1 MAKTDPCQRILRPVL
16 LLLAVTTASV
26 VGSSPAAA
34 QCLLCSAPA
43 DSGGASNHADDSTPL
58 QVEVTADLDF
68 SRVIAGSAG
77 GSVSIDAASGRSS
90 SSGNV
95 AALSGLSFS
104 GHVLVTGAPG
114 RSIRIE
120 LPDSVDLVS
129 SQGGHARVEGIVASV
144 PTIAQL
150 GPDGRLEFGFGGRL
164 QLDGASDGDFR
175 GRVQVTVSYE

>member
-1 MAKTDPCQRILRPVL
+1 MAKIEL
-16 LLLAVTTASV
+16 LLRLASTIPGIAIT
-26 VGSSPAAA
+26 VGLLIGSPAVA
-34 QCLLCSAPA
+34 QCLLCSAPSQGEA
-43 DSGGASNHADDSTPL
+43 TASAAEDSTPL
-58 QVEVTADLDF
+58 QIEVTADLDF
-68 SRVIAGSAG
+68 SRIVAG
-77 GSVSIDAASGRSS
+77 GTGGSISIDAASGHSS
-90 SSGNV
+90 TSGNV
-95 AALSGLSFS
+95 SALSGFGFS

-129 SQGGHARVEGIVASV
+129 GQGGHARVEGIVASV

-164 QLDGASDGDFR
+164 QLDGSSEGDFR